1 MTSGTEWSLAFDA
14 LWNNIMSNKAP
25 GLNDYEKSLFLTQAQ
40 NELVRD
46 YLSASRNTQREGY
59 DDSAIRQTDFSRLV
73 TTGSTYPND
82 AIMVISETA
91 KVDGV
96 ACAVIPLSYE
106 EYLRV
111 MQKPYKNPPKGQ
123 VWRIWDGSTSLLIP
137 DSATSYSVRYVKRP
151 KPIISATLPTG
162 LTIDGESAESVGGMP
177 EHLHTEILVRAV
189 NLAKIAWVDP
199 TAAQAQ

>member
-1 MTSGTEWSLAFDA
+1 M
-14 LWNNIMSNKAP
+14 
-25 GLNDYEKSLFLTQAQ
+25 
-40 NELVRD
+40 
-46 YLSASRNTQREGY
+46 
-59 DDSAIRQTDFSRLV
+59 
-73 TTGSTYPND
+73 
-82 AIMVISETA
+82 
-91 KVDGV
+91 
-96 ACAVIPLSYE
+96 IPLSYE

-123 VWRIWDGSTSLLIP
+123 VWRIWDGSTIILIP
-137 DSATSYSVRYVKRP
+137 NSATSYSVRYAKRP